1 MNRRRVVI
9 AGLLLATTM
18 RSVRAQQ
25 KPRVYR
31 LVVVSP
37 SDLVADMSE
46 TGSKPRWRAF
56 FLRLRELGY
65 VEGQDLVV
73 KRYSGEGRTEK
84 FAALAA
90 QAVRDES
97 DAIYVIGDRLVREV
111 KAATDKVPVVTI
123 VGDPISQGIVASL
136 ARPGGMVTGITVTA
150 SLEIDGK
157 RLELL
162 REIVPSVSRVGYL
175 CSRGLWEAPYAA
187 ALREAARSINI
198 SIVGEPLDAP
208 FDEAEY
214 RRVFAAM
221 TSAGADALYVGG
233 QPENSANG
241 RLVVELAQEAQL
253 PAMYSYPEFV
263 DIGGLVAYGADLSD
277 VWRHAVDQIDQILKG
292 AKPGDIPFYQ
302 PTKFTLSIN
311 LKTAKA
317 LGITVPPTLLIAAD
331 EVIE

>member
-1 MNRRRVVI
+1 MNRREI
-9 AGLLLATTM
+9 IIGLLLATTM
-18 RSVRAQQ
+18 RSVQAQQ
-25 KPRVYR
+25 KPAVYQ

-37 SDLVADMSE
+37 SDPVADMSE
-46 TGSKPRWRAF
+46 TRGRPNWRAF

-65 VEGQDLVV
+65 VEGQNLMV
-73 KRYSGEGRTEK
+73 KRYSGEGRTEQ
-84 FAALAA
+84 FAELAA
-90 QAVRDES
+90 QAVRDRS
-97 DAIYVIGDRLVREV
+97 DVIYVVGDRLVREV

-123 VGDPISQGIVASL
+123 VGDPIAQGIVASL
-136 ARPGGMVTGITVTA
+136 ARPGGMITGITVAA

-175 CSRGLWEAPYAA
+175 CSRGLWNAPYGA

-214 RRVFAAM
+214 RRVFAAI
-221 TSAGADALYVGG
+221 TSAGADALYVAGHS
-233 QPENSANG
+233 ENLVNG
-241 RLVVELAQEAQL
+241 PLVVQLTHEARL
-253 PAMYSYPEFV
+253 PAMYSYPEFA
-263 DIGGLVAYGADLSD
+263 DMGGLVAYGVDLSD
-277 VWRHAVDQIDQILKG
+277 ISRHAVDQIDQILKG

-317 LGITVPPTLLIAAD
+317 LGITVPSTLLIAAD